1 MSISLEVRGEYI
13 QLDQLLKTTGL
24 CHSGGYAHSE
34 IEAGNVIVDGVVE
47 TRKRAKMRPGQ
58 QVSYGG
64 ETIELIGEK
73 KD

>member
-1 MSISLEVRGEYI
+1 MAITLEVRGEYI

-34 IEAGNVIVDGVVE
+34 IEAGNVMVDGALE

-58 QVSYGG
+58 TVSYGG
-64 ETIELIGEK
+64 ETVELIAEK
-73 KD
+73 